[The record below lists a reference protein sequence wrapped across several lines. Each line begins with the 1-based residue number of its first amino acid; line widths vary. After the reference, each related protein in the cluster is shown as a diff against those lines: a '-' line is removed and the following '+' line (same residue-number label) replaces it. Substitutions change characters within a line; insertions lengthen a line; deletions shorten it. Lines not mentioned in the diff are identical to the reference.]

1 MKTVNQDFIKKT
13 ILHELLEERR
23 GINIDSGTS
32 LASLDLDSFSLL
44 SIAAEIEDKYKISLV
59 KNAAQIEEMKKNMKT
74 FGEFVSFINRKIDD
88 ATGTK

>member
-1 MKTVNQDFIKKT
+1 MKTVDQDFIKKT
-13 ILHELLEERR
+13 ILHELLEQRR
-23 GINIDSGTS
+23 GIEINSSTS
-32 LASLDLDSFSLL
+32 LASLNLDSFSLL
-44 SIAAEIEDKYKISLV
+44 SIAAEIEDEYKISLI